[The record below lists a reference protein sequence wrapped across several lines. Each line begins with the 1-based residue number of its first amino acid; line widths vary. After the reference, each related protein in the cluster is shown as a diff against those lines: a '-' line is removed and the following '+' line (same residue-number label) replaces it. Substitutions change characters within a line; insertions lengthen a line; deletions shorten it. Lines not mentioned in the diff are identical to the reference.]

1 MAIRIGDVWDR
12 TTAVIADRGGA
23 LFGIALLLAALPT
36 IVHDAVVA
44 YGGPSAGMKLF
55 AGLLNLVVAAL
66 TIWGTLS
73 MIAVASEPGVDR
85 ARGLSLGGSR
95 WLAGVGVT
103 LLLLVVVA
111 VLFVPAGV
119 LMAASGFDF
128 TRAQAGL
135 EQVNLSTGPLAAAV
149 LYSLVATLFLLWAA
163 ARLFVL
169 YPVILHERLGAGA
182 IRRSFALT
190 RGYTWK
196 LIGVLILY
204 VIVFLVV
211 LAAASGIIGVIVGL
225 ILGREQ
231 AATTTF
237 IVAIVAAL
245 ITAGF
250 SVLQAVFPTRFYLAV
265 RDEKDGVAAPVA
277 PA

>member
-1 MAIRIGDVWDR
+1 MRIRIGDVWDR
-12 TTAVIADRGGA
+12 TTAVIASRGGA
-23 LFGIALLLAALPT
+23 LFAIALLLAALPT
-36 IVHDAVVA
+36 IVHDGIVA
-44 YGGPSAGMKLF
+44 YGGPSPAVKVG
-55 AGLLNLVVAAL
+55 AGLFNLVVAAL

-73 MIAVASEPGVDR
+73 MIAVASEPTVDR
-85 ARGLSLGGSR
+85 SRGLSLGASR
-95 WLAGVGVT
+95 WLAGIGIT
-103 LLLLVVVA
+103 LLLGAVVA
-111 VLFVPAGV
+111 ILFVPLGV
-119 LMAASGFDF
+119 LLAASGFDF

-135 EQVNLSTGPLAAAV
+135 SQPTLSPGAIGGMLLYGLAMT
-149 LYSLVATLFLLWAA
+149 LLLVWAA

-169 YPVILHERLGAGA
+169 YPVILHERLGVGA

-231 AATTTF
+231 AATTGF

-245 ITAGF
+245 VTAGF

-265 RDEKDGVAAPVA
+265 RDEKDGVA